1 MKKFWVIGLITLQ
14 TITGIAHTIGLFVNI
29 PPANET
35 EKQLLNLTTN
45 YYRDMGMGIHR
56 STYELVFA
64 VSSCFSLLCF
74 FGATSNIYLRKSVE
88 LKGFLGVQLI
98 FFGTLF
104 VIMFVYTFLPPTV
117 LTGAILLFNIGAYLS
132 YKKQS

>member
-1 MKKFWVIGLITLQ
+1 MRKFWLNGLITFQIL
-14 TITGIAHTIGLFVNI
+14 TGVAHTLGMFVET

-104 VIMFVYTFLPPTV
+104 VIMFVYTFLSPTV